1 MKTKIEIF
9 KNSQFGEIRTSVAE
23 SGEPLFCLA
32 DVCAAIGIKNH
43 RDVKNRLDRD
53 DVGQIDTIDSLG
65 RIQPVTYV
73 TESGLYDVIIRSDS
87 ESAKPFR
94 RWVISEV
101 LPAIRKTGGY
111 IIAKEEDTP
120 EIIMAR
126 AYLIATDTIERQN
139 KVLAEKERQ
148 IKLKEEFIQLQ
159 APKIDYYNQVLS
171 STNAHTLTTIA
182 AMYRMSAITLNRIL
196 MIGKV
201 IRKTG
206 KEYSVTAKYQ
216 AEKIAELEKF
226 PYVNSKGE
234 NCVKNDLRW
243 TEKGHEVIDGIIKR
257 AIAAGALKE
266 VKGRYMID
274 HKWIKNLNTKQS
286 CTK

>member
-1 MKTKIEIF
+1 MENRIDIF
-9 KNSQFGEIRTSVAE
+9 KNPSFGEVRVAKGAN
-23 SGEPLFCLA
+23 GEPLFVAGDIAKALGYVNPRKAVIDHCKGVTKRDTLTEGGMQSLSFIPEF
-32 DVCAAIGIKNH
+32 DVY
-43 RDVKNRLDRD
+43 RL
-53 DVGQIDTIDSLG
+53 IL
-65 RIQPVTYV
+65 
-73 TESGLYDVIIRSDS
+73 RSKLPQAEQFQD
-87 ESAKPFR
+87 
-94 RWVISEV
+94 WVVEEV

-126 AYLIATDTIERQN
+126 AVLVANETIEKQN

-171 STNAHTLTTIA
+171 STNGHTLTTIA
-182 AMYRMSAITLNRIL
+182 AMYRMSAITLNRVL
-196 MIGKV
+196 MMGKV

-206 KEYSVTAKYQ
+206 KEYSITAKYQ
-216 AEKIAELEKF
+216 AENIAKLEKF
-226 PYVNSKGE
+226 SYVNSKGE